1 MFHKLANIKNKNK
14 SNNKNRNKS
23 KVNNK
28 NNRKNN
34 RKMKQLCIDFKFYVT
49 KKAKRRNET

>member
-23 KVNNK
+23 RVNNK

-49 KKAKRRNET
+49 KKAKRKNET